1 MVVFGRKE
9 QLVKMA
15 WTAQASECV
24 LQNSVTTYNQ
34 ITEC

>member
-1 MVVFGRKE
+1 MVVFRRKE

-15 WTAQASECV
+15 WTAQTSKCV
-24 LQNSVTTYNQ
+24 LQNSVTAYNQ